1 MTKTTN
7 NGTNLPAA
15 QTSGSALMVIDYGDD
30 EGCGMEN
37 ISRDEFKIP
46 LMRILQSNSPQCKPV
61 SAGGTEG
68 AVAGMIYNTATG
80 EMWSGENGLLFI
92 PVDRDHNYIEYV
104 PRDAGGGFVG
114 TYDIDDPVVGNLREK
129 QGKFG
134 KLTMDSGNELV
145 ETFYL
150 FGLIIPPDGTTIQ
163 GVVPFTSTQISKY
176 QAFMTRYQSITYPN
190 AAGKKV
196 RPPLWAHR
204 WKLGTVYQQNKKGQF
219 FGWTLKLK
227 SEPPVSCR
235 MRLDDELYQ
244 QGRAFYE
251 LLKEGKARVEHS
263 AGGGNPDGASGGG
276 AAGGEEIPF

>member
-1 MTKTTN
+1 MKKTTEDSPLPVPQEA
-7 NGTNLPAA
+7 GT
-15 QTSGSALMVIDYGDD
+15 ALMVIDYGDD

-46 LMRILQSNSPQCKPV
+46 ILRVLQSNSPQCKPV

-68 AVAGMIYNTATG
+68 AQAGMIYNTATG
-80 EMWSGENGLLFI
+80 EMWSGEVGTTFI
-92 PVDRDHNYIEYV
+92 PVDRNHNFIEYV
-104 PRDAGGGFVG
+104 SRDAGGGFVG
-114 TYDIDDPVVGNLREK
+114 TYDIDDPLIMDLREK

-134 KLTMDSGNELV
+134 KLEHNGNEIV

-150 FGLIIPPDGTTIQ
+150 FGLVIPPDGTVIQ
-163 GVVPFTSTQISKY
+163 GVVPFVSTQISKY
-176 QAFMTRYQSITYPN
+176 QTFMTRYQAITYAN

-204 WKLGTVYQQNKKGQF
+204 WKLGTMYQQNKKGTF
-219 FGWTLKLK
+219 YGWTLKLE

-244 QGRAFYE
+244 MGRAFYD
-251 LLKEGKARVEHS
+251 LLKEGVAKVEHAT
-263 AGGGNPDGASGGG
+263 AGTEGGASADGD
-276 AAGGEEIPF
+276 IPF